1 MLMLC
6 RRIVELVKPLSP
18 RPSGT
23 VDKYTERRC
32 RRVETDGFPAR
43 TRTITENSKDNV
55 QLQGSTR
62 RAAESGDIARPERAR
77 RDAVA
82 KKAGHGRN
90 DVRVLARIFST
101 LYGDHTCRHLRSF
114 LSRGVR
120 THDARVASR
129 EDPLQLNLMLIMA
142 IHAHAFSSDSLG
154 L

>member
-1 MLMLC
+1 MC
-6 RRIVELVKPLSP
+6 VC
-18 RPSGT
+18 
-23 VDKYTERRC
+23 EREYMRE
-32 RRVETDGFPAR
+32 RVESA
-43 TRTITENSKDNV
+43 
-55 QLQGSTR
+55 Q
-62 RAAESGDIARPERAR
+62 RAR

-129 EDPLQLNLMLIMA
+129 EDPLQLNRMLIMA

>member
-62 RAAESGDIARPERAR
+62 RAAETGERRHRPAGESAQR
-77 RDAVA
+77 RRRE
-82 KKAGHGRN
+82 KSRT
-90 DVRVLARIFST
+90 RSQRCPRFST
-101 LYGDHTCRHLRSF
+101 HF
-114 LSRGVR
+114 
-120 THDARVASR
+120 
-129 EDPLQLNLMLIMA
+129 
-142 IHAHAFSSDSLG
+142 
-154 L
+154 

>member
-1 MLMLC
+1 MRVVLN
-6 RRIVELVKPLSP
+6 S
-18 RPSGT
+18 SST
-23 VDKYTERRC
+23 VC
-32 RRVETDGFPAR
+32 ARVVL
-43 TRTITENSKDNV
+43 NSSSI
-55 QLQGSTR
+55 LW
-62 RAAESGDIARPERAR
+62 SGDHARCVLNSRQDIARRPERAR

-129 EDPLQLNLMLIMA
+129 EDPL
-142 IHAHAFSSDSLG
+142 HS
-154 L
+154 